1 MLDNRE
7 GNEVEEEDE
16 VNGITTGNG
25 NNSDAQI
32 EIIPASSKNLPSLP
46 DLIPTE
52 MFLERSGFFTPSSKR
67 IKGVYTK
74 QKIIGHK
81 ILPDGKRVPIKTR
94 IMANHELGLPI
105 TSDEDYWHAFEKILS
120 ETADRDG
127 RITMPVRV
135 PTAKLIRYAGKNP
148 SQTRRTEVQD
158 WLRRM
163 TLTGI
168 EGGIYSAKLKDYTQ
182 SITAPVFSQVA
193 MRGEKMRHG
202 QIADTNLV
210 WLAPWYLSNYFHQ
223 YRRLL
228 DFSLYLR
235 LRKPLAKALRPL
247 LQTGWYAS
255 DGKPIKRRYSALCD
269 EFLITP
275 YKQLSRIMQQFDPSH
290 KELER
295 EKILA
300 RWEYQ
305 KSGDEIVITYYAGSK
320 FFEDMKEQRNRAEL
334 ARAIDR
340 DSKLQELAPV
350 LEEQRAK
357 NQLFVDDIIAVT
369 GSQDSAQYYGGL
381 VAHTPHQFIHR
392 ALSETKDAKRMG
404 RIRTT
409 PAQFFTDLIK
419 RYKGLGSNGQDRQA
433 A

>member
-1 MLDNRE
+1 MLDDGE
-7 GNEVEEEDE
+7 ENEVVEGDE
-16 VNGITTGNG
+16 VDVLTTGNG
-25 NNSDAQI
+25 NSSDAQI
-32 EIIPASSKNLPSLP
+32 EIIPASSTNLPALP
-46 DLIPTE
+46 DYIPTE
-52 MFLERSGFFTPSSKR
+52 MFLERSGFFTPASKR

-81 ILPDGKRVPIKTR
+81 IVEGKRIPVKTR

-120 ETADRDG
+120 EIADREG

-135 PTAKLIRYAGKNP
+135 PTSKLIRYAGKSP
-148 SQTRRTEVQD
+148 SQTRRTEVWKWFQ
-158 WLRRM
+158 RM

-168 EGGIYSAKLKDYTQ
+168 TGGIYSAKLKDYST
-182 SITAPVFSQVA
+182 SITAPVFSQTA
-193 MRGEKMRHG
+193 LRGEKMRHG
-202 QIADTNLV
+202 QIADTNYV

-235 LRKPLAKALRPL
+235 LRKPIAKALRPL

-269 EFLITP
+269 EFLITRNASISLI
-275 YKQLSRIMQQFDPSH
+275 KRQLDPSH

-300 RWEYQ
+300 HWEYQ
-305 KSGDEIVITYYAGSK
+305 ESGDEIVITYHAGSK
-320 FFEDMKEQRNRAEL
+320 FAEEMKARSERAEL
-334 ARAIDR
+334 SRAIE
-340 DSKLQELAPV
+340 SQGKEVVPAHA

-381 VAHTPHQFIHR
+381 VARVPHQLIYR
-392 ALSETKDAKRMG
+392 ALSETKDAKLTG
-404 RIRTT
+404 KIRTT

-419 RYKGLGSNGQDRQA
+419 RYKGLGSNGQDAQA

>member
-1 MLDNRE
+1 MLDDGE
-7 GNEVEEEDE
+7 EKEVVGGDE
-16 VNGITTGNG
+16 VDGLTTDNG
-25 NNSDAQI
+25 NSSDAQI
-32 EIIPASSKNLPSLP
+32 EIIPASSTNLPALP
-46 DLIPTE
+46 DYIPTE
-52 MFLERSGFFTPSSKR
+52 MFLERSGFFTPASKR
-67 IKGVYTK
+67 IKGVYVK
-74 QKIIGHK
+74 EKVIGHK
-81 ILPDGKRVPIKTR
+81 IVEGKRVPVKTK

-120 ETADRDG
+120 EIADRDG

-148 SQTRRTEVQD
+148 SQTRRTEVWKWFQ
-158 WLRRM
+158 RM

-168 EGGIYSAKLKDYTQ
+168 AGGIYSAKIKDYSH
-182 SITAPVFSQVA
+182 SITAPVFSQTA
-193 MRGEKMRHG
+193 LRGEPMRHG
-202 QIADTNLV
+202 QIADTNFV

-235 LRKPLAKALRPL
+235 LRKPIAKALRPL

-255 DGKPIKRRYSALCD
+255 DGKPIKRRYSALCA
-269 EFLITP
+269 EFLITRRKSLS
-275 YKQLSRIMQQFDPSH
+275 YIKAQLDPSH
-290 KELER
+290 KELQR

-300 RWEYQ
+300 HWEYQ
-305 KSGDEIVITYYAGSK
+305 VSGDDFVITYYAGSK
-320 FFEDMKEQRNRAEL
+320 FAEEMKERRERAEL
-334 ARAIDR
+334 ARAIETQG
-340 DSKLQELAPV
+340 KEVVPAHA

-392 ALSETKDAKRMG
+392 ALSETKDAKLTG

-409 PAQFFTDLIK
+409 PAQFFSDLIK
-419 RYKGLGSNGQDRQA
+419 RFKDSLGNGQNSQA

>member
-1 MLDNRE
+1 MLDDGE
-7 GNEVEEEDE
+7 KNEVVGGDE
-16 VNGITTGNG
+16 VDVLATDNSNS
-25 NNSDAQI
+25 SDAQI
-32 EIIPASSKNLPSLP
+32 EIIPASSSNLPALP
-46 DLIPTE
+46 DYIPTE
-52 MFLERSGFFTPSSKR
+52 MFLERSGFFTPASKR
-67 IKGVYTK
+67 IKGVYVK
-74 QKIIGHK
+74 EKVIGHK
-81 ILPDGKRVPIKTR
+81 IVEGKRVPVKTKIR
-94 IMANHELGLPI
+94 ANYDLGLPI

-120 ETADRDG
+120 EIADRDG

-135 PTAKLIRYAGKNP
+135 PTAKLIRYAGKTLA
-148 SQTRRTEVQD
+148 QKRRLEVQQ
-158 WLRRM
+158 WFERM
-163 TLTGI
+163 TGTLIT
-168 EGGIYSAKLKDYTQ
+168 GGIYSAKIKDYIQ

-193 MRGEKMRHG
+193 LRGQPMRHG
-202 QIADTNLV
+202 QIADTNYV

-235 LRKPLAKALRPL
+235 LRKPIAKALRPL

-255 DGKPIKRRYSALCD
+255 DGKPIKRRYSALCA

-275 YKQLSRIMQQFDPSH
+275 YKKLSRVKQQFDPSH

-305 KSGDEIVITYYAGSK
+305 ASGDDFVITYYAGSK
-320 FFEDMKEQRNRAEL
+320 FAEEMKERSTRAEL
-334 ARAIDR
+334 ARAIETQG
-340 DSKLQELAPV
+340 KEVVPAHA

-357 NQLFVDDIIAVT
+357 NQLFVDDIIVVT

-381 VAHTPHQFIHR
+381 VARVPHQLIYR
-392 ALSETKDAKRMG
+392 ALSETKDAKLTG

-409 PAQFFTDLIK
+409 PAQFFSDLIK
-419 RYKGLGSNGQDRQA
+419 RYKDSSGNGQNGN
-433 A
+433 

>member
-1 MLDNRE
+1 MLDDGE
-7 GNEVEEEDE
+7 KNEVVEGEEVD
-16 VNGITTGNG
+16 VLATDNG
-25 NNSDAQI
+25 NSSDAQI
-32 EIIPASSKNLPSLP
+32 EIIPASSSSVPALP
-46 DLIPTE
+46 DYIPTE
-52 MFLERSGFFTPSSKR
+52 MFLERSGFFTPASKR
-67 IKGVYTK
+67 IKGVYVK
-74 QKIIGHK
+74 EKVIGHK
-81 ILPDGKRVPIKTR
+81 IVEGKRVPVKTK

-120 ETADRDG
+120 EIADREG

-135 PTAKLIRYAGKNP
+135 PTAKLLRYARKNP
-148 SQTRRTEVQD
+148 SQTRRTEVSKWFQ
-158 WLRRM
+158 RM

-168 EGGIYSAKLKDYTQ
+168 TGGIYSAKIKDYIT
-182 SITAPVFSQVA
+182 SITAPVFSQVFL
-193 MRGEKMRHG
+193 RGEPMRHG
-202 QIADTNLV
+202 QIADTNFV

-235 LRKPLAKALRPL
+235 LRKPIAKALRPL

-255 DGKPIKRRYSALCD
+255 DGKPIKRRYSALCA

-275 YKQLSRIMQQFDPSH
+275 YKKLSRVKQQFDPSH
-290 KELER
+290 KELQR
-295 EKILA
+295 EKVLA
-300 RWEYQ
+300 HWEYQ
-305 KSGDEIVITYYAGSK
+305 ASGDDIVITYHAGSK
-320 FFEDMKEQRNRAEL
+320 FAEEMKERRERAEL
-334 ARAIDR
+334 SRAIETQG
-340 DSKLQELAPV
+340 KEVIPAHA

-392 ALSETKDAKRMG
+392 ALSETRDAKRMG

-409 PAQFFTDLIK
+409 PAQFFSDLIK
-419 RYKGLGSNGQDRQA
+419 RFKDSSGNGQNSN
-433 A
+433 